1 MPTNDPNSATT
12 QDVTVDDSVNQSG
25 AQPADS
31 APSTDGTSGQ
41 TSSAT
46 TDTAGS
52 ADSLNASSDQS
63 MGSSDVSSSQPDNQS
78 IDNTS
83 GQPDS
88 QTASS
93 NTSNDNSSNQ
103 SVDQSSNDVSS
114 NDSSNQLVDQ
124 SSSDASTNNPSNQSV
139 DQSSDNGNSSSS
151 QPDNQST
158 DSSSD
163 SSSQSSDNQSIDNSP
178 NSSQDN
184 TVAQNGGNSGQTN
197 GGTNQT
203 GNQQAGTS
211 GDIATWLSDD
221 YPVRMLTVSQ
231 ALQIVNYLIT
241 QSSPALQIDGGKVD
255 QTNMTTMFT
264 GNGVTQ
270 KIVKAYR
277 IKPDVINGIQFKYLT
292 SDTATKVIG
301 FIDNVD
307 PRMIVF
313 LFKFTRWLRDTWGP
327 ANSVNVT
334 EVDHIG
340 IGHGNPDHLFDCHN
354 TGRAMDLG
362 GIAGANGDG
371 SAFTLS
377 ILNDW
382 GKKPPVAA
390 AGAQCFRLA
399 TTNGLIYNF
408 ARDFD
413 AYAMQQCQ
421 DKSQGRDPKIS
432 DNELQQRMFATGQPT
447 VRSFILHPDYPDPTL
462 RSAHQNHFHVQISTT
477 GYESSPAL

>member
-1 MPTNDPNSATT
+1 MPTNDQNSATT
-12 QDVTVDDSVNQSG
+12 QDVTVDDSLNQSG
-25 AQPADS
+25 AQP
-31 APSTDGTSGQ
+31 TDNQ
-41 TSSAT
+41 TSSTT
-46 TDTAGS
+46 TDS
-52 ADSLNASSDQS
+52 ASNSSPINPPDDQS
-63 MGSSDVSSSQPDNQS
+63 TNSSDVSSSQSDNQS
-78 IDNTS
+78 IDNS
-83 GQPDS
+83 NGDSSSSQPDS
-88 QTASS
+88 QTTSS
-93 NTSNDNSSNQ
+93 NTINDNSSNQ
-103 SVDQSSNDVSS
+103 SVDQSRSDVSS
-114 NDSSNQLVDQ
+114 SDS
-124 SSSDASTNNPSNQSV
+124 SNQSV

-151 QPDNQST
+151 QSDNQST

-163 SSSQSSDNQSIDNSP
+163 SSGQSSDKQSIDNSLNSSNDNSSGNQDNVVAQNSG
-178 NSSQDN
+178 NSSQ
-184 TVAQNGGNSGQTN
+184 TN
-197 GGTNQT
+197 GDTSQP
-203 GNQQAGTS
+203 GNQQAGAS
-211 GDIATWLSDD
+211 NDIATWLGDD

-313 LFKFTRWLRDTWGP
+313 LFKLTRWLKDTWGP
-327 ANSVNVT
+327 ANSVTVT
-334 EVDHIG
+334 EVHHIG

-362 GIAGANGDG
+362 GIAGTKGDS

-399 TTNGLIYNF
+399 ATNGLIYNF

-421 DKSQGRDPKIS
+421 DKSQGRDPKTS
-432 DNELQQRMFATGQPT
+432 DTELQQRMFATGQPT